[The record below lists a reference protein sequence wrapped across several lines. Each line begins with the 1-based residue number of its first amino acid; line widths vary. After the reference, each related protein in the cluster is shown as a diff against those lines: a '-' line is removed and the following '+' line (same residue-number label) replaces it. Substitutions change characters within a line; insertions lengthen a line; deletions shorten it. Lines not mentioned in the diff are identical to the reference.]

1 MASTFPPP
9 EPLPLLARLRRGPSL
24 CSDRPKWVERRPSR
38 LAEKADRV
46 EWRAANNIL
55 TVWSISREFSAR
67 TLTVAAREQRGFL

>member
-1 MASTFPPP
+1 MPTLCERERTTA
-9 EPLPLLARLRRGPSL
+9 EGREAPL
-24 CSDRPKWVERRPSR
+24 R

-55 TVWSISREFSAR
+55 TVWSSSREFSAR

>member
-1 MASTFPPP
+1 
-9 EPLPLLARLRRGPSL
+9 
-24 CSDRPKWVERRPSR
+24 

>member
-1 MASTFPPP
+1 MS
-9 EPLPLLARLRRGPSL
+9 
-24 CSDRPKWVERRPSR
+24 RPITLQIFFIRVQGLGFHTGWVERRPSR

-55 TVWSISREFSAR
+55 TVWSISREFGAR

>member
-1 MASTFPPP
+1 MGS
-9 EPLPLLARLRRGPSL
+9 RGAL
-24 CSDRPKWVERRPSR
+24 QG
-38 LAEKADRV
+38 AEKANRV